1 MILDDMKIGKRLGLG
16 FSIVLLIFAAAG
28 LMTYLSLKAVDKNSK
43 QIANEN
49 LPFLMTAYEL
59 HINTTE
65 VSEKLTD
72 AAATH
77 NTTSLNEAEKAASS
91 VKDNLV
97 KFREMFKKKND
108 IKSLDEVEK
117 LENTFNKFYEDGK
130 MMVNVYITQGMDE
143 GNKIM
148 DEFDKTHDK
157 LIRQVKLFQES
168 QADEA
173 KAFTKNNEDAVSKA
187 QKILFLM
194 GVMAILLG
202 VAVSIII
209 TRSVT
214 LPIVEAVNISNKLAE
229 GDFGMNIEVKRKDE
243 TGQLL
248 ESMKSV
254 VIILRR
260 ILGQIKDISAKVA
273 SSSEELSATT
283 EQISS
288 GISEQSK
295 QVEQSATSMTEVAQ
309 TTVEISRN
317 AANASITAKESV
329 NIAGEGKLVVEQT
342 VASMMNM
349 ADNVEKSSQAIAEL
363 GESGKQIGD
372 IVNVIND
379 IAGQTNLLALNAAIE
394 AARAG
399 EQGRGFA
406 VVADEVRKLAEKT
419 AQATDEITETI
430 KGIQKKTEITIG
442 GMKNNM
448 SEAEGVVKLASEAQ
462 AFLIK
467 IVNASE
473 NCLELIQ
480 SIAAATEQ
488 QSSAVEE
495 VSSSMENVAGVS
507 VSSLDAVSQI
517 NGSAIELAQIA
528 SELNDHISWFKTEA
542 SSVNKDTAHIISS
555 PSKDTVFAS
564 PGK

>member
-1 MILDDMKIGKRLGLG
+1 
-16 FSIVLLIFAAAG
+16 
-28 LMTYLSLKAVDKNSK
+28 
-43 QIANEN
+43 
-49 LPFLMTAYEL
+49 
-59 HINTTE
+59 
-65 VSEKLTD
+65 
-72 AAATH
+72 
-77 NTTSLNEAEKAASS
+77 
-91 VKDNLV
+91 
-97 KFREMFKKKND
+97 
-108 IKSLDEVEK
+108 
-117 LENTFNKFYEDGK
+117 
-130 MMVNVYITQGMDE
+130 
-143 GNKIM
+143 
-148 DEFDKTHDK
+148 
-157 LIRQVKLFQES
+157 
-168 QADEA
+168 
-173 KAFTKNNEDAVSKA
+173 
-187 QKILFLM
+187 
-194 GVMAILLG
+194 
-202 VAVSIII
+202 
-209 TRSVT
+209 
-214 LPIVEAVNISNKLAE
+214 
-229 GDFGMNIEVKRKDE
+229 
-243 TGQLL
+243 
-248 ESMKSV
+248 
-254 VIILRR
+254 
-260 ILGQIKDISAKVA
+260 
-273 SSSEELSATT
+273 
-283 EQISS
+283 
-288 GISEQSK
+288 
-295 QVEQSATSMTEVAQ
+295 MTEVAQ

-317 AANASITAKESV
+317 AANASITARESV

-517 NGSAIELAQIA
+517 NGSAIELARIA